1 MLKLNT
7 KLLAVLLGVLLVSLS
22 GCSKGME
29 SSTKTSEM
37 KTRCID
43 GVKYIA
49 FKELS
54 GYQGFGF
61 MTAKFKRDGSVET
74 CD

>member
-1 MLKLNT
+1 MKNS
-7 KLLAVLLGVLLVSLS
+7 KLLIVLLSVLLVSLS

-29 SSTKTSEM
+29 SATKINEM

-54 GYQGFGF
+54 GNQGFGF
-61 MTAKFKRDGSVET
+61 MTVKFKRDGSVET
-74 CD
+74 CG